1 MKKRVTRWIVMMAAV
16 CTMLLF
22 PALTGYAAEGTL
34 MLSDPEGMVGGEI
47 PVTVRIDGGG
57 QPIGD
62 VNVTLSYD
70 TALLEFISGTSVEG
84 GEGTLTLTRS
94 GTGAETEMV
103 FEMLFRGLAEGT
115 AAIRVTD
122 STAYLFS
129 DETLNLTAGESA
141 VTIGPDDGTG
151 GAAPSGE
158 PTERILGQES
168 IEING
173 AYYAI
178 YENFSDALIPAGFT
192 RSTVQYAG
200 VEHSAI
206 RQDSSGKVMLF
217 MISGEE
223 DPITVLYNESD
234 STFIRA
240 ERVDVSES
248 FYIYVLSSADGSGL
262 PEAFYETSLALH
274 GVNFPAWQNMEAND
288 FYLIYALS
296 SGGVEGFYQYDQVDT
311 TYQRYVAPVK
321 AEEPEEEEDSSTLGK
336 VQKIITDNLLILA
349 AAVGVIVLILFI
361 IILVL
366 SVKLGRR
373 NEELEN
379 LYVGDDVDEPK
390 LRKKSRSQFVGYDD
404 DDDMQDDEDDYL
416 EDDFEDG
423 YIDDYTDSDDGYDD
437 EYEDEY
443 DDEYDYDD
451 DEEDDIKEYVPG
463 KKSPAGGTQ
472 QSPQKDSYDD
482 IDFIDV

>member
-416 EDDFEDG
+416 EDDFEDE

-443 DDEYDYDD
+443 DEYDYDD

>member
-321 AEEPEEEEDSSTLGK
+321 AEEPEQEEDSSTLGK

-416 EDDFEDG
+416 EDDFEDE

>member
-240 ERVDVSES
+240 ERVDVSDS

-321 AEEPEEEEDSSTLGK
+321 TEEPEEEEDSSTLGK

-416 EDDFEDG
+416 EDDFEDE

-472 QSPQKDSYDD
+472 QPPQKDSYDD

>member
-416 EDDFEDG
+416 EDDFEDE

>member
-379 LYVGDDVDEPK
+379 L
-390 LRKKSRSQFVGYDD
+390 
-404 DDDMQDDEDDYL
+404 
-416 EDDFEDG
+416 
-423 YIDDYTDSDDGYDD
+423 
-437 EYEDEY
+437 
-443 DDEYDYDD
+443 
-451 DEEDDIKEYVPG
+451 
-463 KKSPAGGTQ
+463 
-472 QSPQKDSYDD
+472 
-482 IDFIDV
+482 

>member
-349 AAVGVIVLILFI
+349 AAVGVNVLILFI

-416 EDDFEDG
+416 EDDFEDE